1 MSRLSKLYQAM
12 QTLQREG
19 LQLSAEQEKQLRLA
33 EQEIIQKEILPVIS
47 EKIAPVLSQI
57 ERELVLVV
65 DYAPGTTVKVSLSRR
80 RNLADILSD
89 AVEIKADPTI
99 FHRSVGRHKTIKHD
113 IAPKSGLMVTM
124 PNGNVIFEKSAKDT
138 FIQTILSIGINKVRP
153 LGIKLCGIQ
162 LISNTRDEKYGG
174 AQHNVGGG
182 WMIITH
188 SNTSEKKRILDKI
201 ANLLNMDIKTKIVK

>member
-12 QTLQREG
+12 QTLQHEG

-47 EKIAPVLSQI
+47 EKIAPILSQI

-65 DYAPGTTVKVSLSRR
+65 DYAPGPTVKVSLSRR
-80 RNLADILSD
+80 RNLADVLSD
-89 AVEIKADPTI
+89 AVEIKADPKVS
-99 FHRSVGRHKTIKHD
+99 HRSLGPHTKTKLD
-113 IAPKSGLMVTM
+113 IAPKSGLRVTM
-124 PNGNVIFEKSAKDT
+124 PNGNIIFEKSAKDT

-153 LGIKLCGIQ
+153 LGIYLCGVP

-174 AQHNVGGG
+174 AQHHVGGG

-188 SNTSEKKRILDKI
+188 SNTLEKKRILDKI
-201 ANLLNMDIKTKIVK
+201 ARLLNLNIVTQIIK